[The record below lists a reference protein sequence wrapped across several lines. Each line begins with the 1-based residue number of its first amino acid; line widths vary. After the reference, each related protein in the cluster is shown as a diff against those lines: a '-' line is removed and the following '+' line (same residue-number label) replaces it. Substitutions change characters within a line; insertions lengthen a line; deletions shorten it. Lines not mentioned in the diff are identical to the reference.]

1 MSQPSARLALPP
13 LGPLLGAAYDRAV
26 SMVIQSWRLTAL
38 LAVIG
43 IVIISL
49 PGMANSTLPN
59 ILLFIW
65 GFFAMANAIR
75 LVFDPAYKM
84 SNLTA
89 GHMFGAQLIAG
100 ICIML
105 LNIVGF
111 VALLRAGVQNDL
123 SWLFAIPGVLVSIWL
138 YTRWSCGA
146 AIGARGA
153 PATQALAASWRLT
166 ASAFWSTL
174 VIQGATFIAGLA
186 LGVAIGGTAR
196 LILNSTH
203 ASGTMELG
211 ISTAAAGLVLISQIY
226 VTQAT
231 ALAVCMWLKALE
243 DAQPTVPAPA

>member
-1 MSQPSARLALPP
+1 MSQTPARRALPP
-13 LGPLLGAAYDRAV
+13 FGPLLGAAYDRAV
-26 SMVIQSWRLTAL
+26 TLLIQSWRLAAL
-38 LAVIG
+38 LTVIG

-59 ILLFIW
+59 LLLFIW
-65 GFFAMANAIR
+65 GFFAMANALR

-84 SNLTA
+84 TNLTA

-100 ICIML
+100 ICVLL
-105 LNIVGF
+105 LNVVGF

-123 SWLFAIPGVLVSIWL
+123 SWLFAVPGVLVSTWL
-138 YTRWSCGA
+138 YIRLSCGA
-146 AIGARGA
+146 AIGARGT
-153 PATQALAASWRLT
+153 PAIQALATSWRLT

-174 VIQGATFIAGLA
+174 VIQGATLIAGLV

-196 LILNSTH
+196 LVLNSMH
-203 ASGTMELG
+203 ASGAVESG
-211 ISTAAAGLVLISQIY
+211 ISTVAAGLVLVSQIY

-243 DAQPTVPAPA
+243 ETQ